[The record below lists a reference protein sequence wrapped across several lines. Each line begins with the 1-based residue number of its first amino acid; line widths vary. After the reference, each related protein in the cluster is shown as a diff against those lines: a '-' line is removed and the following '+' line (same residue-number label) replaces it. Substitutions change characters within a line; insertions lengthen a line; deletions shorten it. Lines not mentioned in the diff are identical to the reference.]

1 MGKNVYASV
10 KSYGKRGKL
19 LSAAD
24 LRTLAES
31 RDLDELVTRIKNTVY
46 EEAVAELKPPLSARA
61 IEGALRGHL
70 AGVHYSIART
80 VGTSDV
86 LEAYYTRFIIGNLK
100 MILKGK
106 ALGKPQEE
114 IEPQVNLRA
123 EELLRMRDIVVKALV
138 ARDLEE
144 AVASLSQSSMGAEAA
159 KAAALYSE
167 KGQLQAFD
175 AFFDRI
181 TYSHLGRARK
191 GAGDAEAERLVGL
204 DIDFYNI
211 MSALRAKFWGLDEAQ
226 AEELAVSYTPSAP
239 RDLLSR
245 MRAAATVRDAFGEL
259 GSTRY
264 KALVPAAGEDLD
276 ALSEFERAFEVEICR
291 ASNRAFA
298 KMFSLGTVVA
308 ITKLTALEV
317 RNMAA
322 IAFAVE
328 QGIPAE
334 TVVPKLITA

>member
-1 MGKNVYASV
+1 MAKNVYASV
-10 KSYGKRGKL
+10 KAYGKRGKL
-19 LSAAD
+19 LSASD

-31 RDLDELVTRIKNTVY
+31 RDLDELVTRIKNTTY
-46 EEAVAELKPPLSARA
+46 EEAVSELKAPFTARA
-61 IEGALRGHL
+61 IESALRGHL
-70 AGVHYSIART
+70 AGIHYSIAKT
-80 VGTSDV
+80 VGASDV
-86 LEAYYTRFIIGNLK
+86 LDAYYTRFIVTNLK
-100 MILKGK
+100 MVLKGK

-123 EELLRMRDIVVKALV
+123 EELVRMRDVVVKAMV
-138 ARDLEE
+138 ARDMEE
-144 AVASLSQSSMGAEAA
+144 AVATLSQSSMGEEAA

-167 KGQLQAFD
+167 KGHLQAFD

-191 GAGDAEAERLVGL
+191 RAADSEAERLVGL

-239 RDLLSR
+239 RELVSR
-245 MRAAATVRDAFGEL
+245 IRAAATLRDAFGEL
-259 GSTRY
+259 NSTRY
-264 KALVPAAGEDLD
+264 KALVPSSEKELD
-276 ALSEFERAFEVEICR
+276 ALAEFERSFESEMYR
-291 ASNRAFA
+291 AANRAFT

-308 ITKLTALEV
+308 ITKLTAFEV

-334 TVVPKLITA
+334 TVMPKLIAA